1 VGVSPF
7 CVSLVESCDIPETGE
22 ESHIVLIG
30 YESIWR
36 LTVLVCVNLVH
47 WSDEKCGS
55 GPAEYISEQ
64 LSDVDQ
70 LISRRSNFQSFDL
83 HYHPL

>member
-1 VGVSPF
+1 MS
-7 CVSLVESCDIPETGE
+7 PETGE
-22 ESHIVLIG
+22 ESHNVLIRG
-30 YESIWR
+30 ESYNLEI
-36 LTVLVCVNLVH
+36 VCVGLVR

-55 GPAEYISEQ
+55 GPTEYISEQ